1 MAPSKKKEYAD
12 PFAVARDENGS
23 DDDQVSD
30 VIVRAMQ
37 KKPEPASTSTN
48 AFGIPRVE
56 QKPKVVKTTKKD
68 THSSGPKVSY
78 RCFPKELKMALNR
91 VADDLRVPVGYLA
104 YFIFEDGLYEYR
116 LERLTFTSTLSP
128 NGYTMYP
135 DEQRKNGKPAK
146 GSSAPA
152 QLVVTFHGIP
162 ADVDAQIEEIAN
174 RIQTPKGEVAR
185 RLIEFGLERHRKP
198 KTKIT
203 TEMLTEFL
211 KSRTPR

>member
-1 MAPSKKKEYAD
+1 MSPSKKKEYAD
-12 PFAVARDENGS
+12 PFAVSREENGN

-30 VIVRAMQ
+30 VILRAMQ
-37 KKPEPASTSTN
+37 KKPEPAVTPTN

-56 QKPKVVKTTKKD
+56 RKPKVEKIKKKD

-91 VADDLRVPVGYLA
+91 VADELRVPVGYLA
-104 YFIFEDGLYEYR
+104 YFIFEDGLYEYSE
-116 LERLTFTSTLSP
+116 ERLTFTSTLSP

-135 DEQRKNGKPAK
+135 EEQRKNGKPAK

-162 ADVDAQIEEIAN
+162 ADIDAQIQEIAN

-203 TEMLTEFL
+203 AQLLTDFL
-211 KSRTPR
+211 KSRLSR

>member
-1 MAPSKKKEYAD
+1 MAPSKKKEYVD
-12 PFAVARDENGS
+12 PFAVSREESGN

-37 KKPEPASTSTN
+37 KKPEPAATTTN

-56 QKPKVVKTTKKD
+56 QKPKVIKPKKKD

-91 VADDLRVPVGYLA
+91 AADELRVPVGYLA
-104 YFIFEDGLYEYR
+104 YYIFEDGLAEYHEDR
-116 LERLTFTSTLSP
+116 LMFTSTLSP

-146 GSSAPA
+146 GSSAPT

-162 ADVDAQIEEIAN
+162 AEVDQQIQEIAN
-174 RIQTPKGEVAR
+174 QIQTPKGEVAR

-198 KTKIT
+198 KSKIT
-203 TEMLTEFL
+203 AEILTEFL
-211 KSRTPR
+211 KSRLPR